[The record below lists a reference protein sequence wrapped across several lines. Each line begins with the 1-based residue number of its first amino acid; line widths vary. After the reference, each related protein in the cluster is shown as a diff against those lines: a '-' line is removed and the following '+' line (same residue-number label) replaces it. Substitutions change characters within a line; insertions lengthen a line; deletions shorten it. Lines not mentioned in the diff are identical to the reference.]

1 MNVYS
6 TKIEKVLYAPL
17 FDGKRYFVPPAKGSE
32 DPPAVQ
38 VPDGLW
44 DILCGNYERMHSP
57 NPKTKNEEEARFAAS
72 MIRKLNPIAFITVD
86 GERVEK
92 TENPFGFIEIERRTE
107 KLEPVTPDTE
117 FLTAMEM
124 VG

>member
-1 MNVYS
+1 
-6 TKIEKVLYAPL
+6 
-17 FDGKRYFVPPAKGSE
+17 
-32 DPPAVQ
+32 
-38 VPDGLW
+38 
-44 DILCGNYERMHSP
+44 
-57 NPKTKNEEEARFAAS
+57 